1 MATFAPIDHRDYNAR
16 IEQYNTI
23 DKRWDF
29 IQLASY
35 ARIRRHPYARSPMR
49 RQLTPTDFEPAGD
62 GLFTI
67 KDCRVF
73 ALIDAIQ
80 SERNYTY
87 ACANS
92 LSKNDIL

>member
-1 MATFAPIDHRDYNAR
+1 
-16 IEQYNTI
+16 
-23 DKRWDF
+23 
-29 IQLASY
+29 
-35 ARIRRHPYARSPMR
+35 MR